1 MKIVSQLRHKIA
13 LTCGRT
19 ILRLLKMLGRQA
31 STLPGKITLR
41 IDKSSLGQAAK
52 GRKIVLVSGTNGKT
66 TSTSVLARLLESTL
80 DGRARV
86 LSNEYG
92 ANLASGIMTTLLFSK
107 AGDYMVLECD
117 EAAFAKHAA
126 ELRPKAVVL
135 TNIFRDQLDRFG
147 ELDTVLRLLRE
158 GSIAAGADCQFI
170 LCADD
175 PNVASIADVVLGPSY
190 FFAADSRAFESEKT
204 IARSHQTDVA
214 HCPICGHSLS
224 YEWRSMSHLGDY
236 RCSYC
241 DYKRAE
247 ADLIFRRVAADR
259 QIEFHSPKDED
270 QSWISSPWP
279 LDGLYNAYNAAAA
292 VLAAKQ
298 LLPSFTEQS
307 LRMGLE
313 RVKPAFGRLER
324 IPYKGRELCFVLVK
338 NPAGMEQG
346 IRLVSEAEDAAS
358 VIFFLNNRVNDG
370 VDVSWIWDAP
380 FEQFELEGL
389 ALGASGDR
397 AGDMALRLDY
407 AFGPDRKVDVSEDGP
422 ALVMQYLEACPEGK
436 TVYLLPNYSAMMDL
450 RQALAEPLN
459 YNKIIS

>member
-1 MKIVSQLRHKIA
+1 MSQIRHKIA
-13 LTCGRT
+13 LACGRT
-19 ILRLLKMLGRQA
+19 VQRLLRMLGRQA

-41 IDKSSLGQAAK
+41 IDKSSLAKQAK
-52 GRKIVLVSGTNGKT
+52 GREIVLVSGTNGKT
-66 TSTSVLARLLESTL
+66 TSTSILARLLEASL
-80 DGRARV
+80 GSRARV

-92 ANLASGIMTTLLFSK
+92 ANLASGIMTTLLFSRV
-107 AGDYMVLECD
+107 GDYMVLECD

-126 ELRPKAVVL
+126 DLKPKAVVL

-147 ELDTVLRLLRE
+147 ELDTVLKLLRQ
-158 GSIAAGADCQFI
+158 GSIAAGSDCSFI

-175 PNVASIADVVLGPSY
+175 PNVASIAEAVSGSSY
-190 FFAADSRAFESEKT
+190 FFAADAAVFESEKT
-204 IARSHQTDVA
+204 SAVTHQTDAA
-214 HCPICGHSLS
+214 HCPACGHSLA
-224 YEWRSMSHLGDY
+224 YRWRSMSHLGDY
-236 RCSYC
+236 SCSYC
-241 DYKRAE
+241 DYKRAD
-247 ADLIFRRVAADR
+247 ADLLFRRMASDR
-259 QIEFHSPKDED
+259 QIEFLSPKED
-270 QSWISSPWP
+270 QSWLSSPWP

-298 LLPSFTEQS
+298 LLPDFNLAS
-307 LRMGLE
+307 LRTGLE

-407 AFGPDRKVDVSEDGP
+407 AFGPDRKVDLSENGAD
-422 ALVMQYLEACPEGK
+422 LVMKFLETCPEGK